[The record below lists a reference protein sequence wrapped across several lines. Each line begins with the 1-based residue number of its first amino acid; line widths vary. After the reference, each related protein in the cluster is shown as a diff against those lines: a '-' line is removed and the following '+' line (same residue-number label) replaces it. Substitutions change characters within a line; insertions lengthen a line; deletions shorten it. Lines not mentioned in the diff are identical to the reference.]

1 MTEFDTIKA
10 MLERIDHEI
19 EITVWEFLDES
30 YIEDNTAQVECW
42 FKGGKL
48 EGVYNTMDPYDYVY

>member
-1 MTEFDTIKA
+1 MIEFDTIKA

-19 EITVWEFLDES
+19 EITVWDIVDQS
-30 YIEDNTAQVECW
+30 YIIDNDAHIEFW

-48 EGVYNTMDPYDYVY
+48 QSIYNNMPDDE